1 MNRREILFISH
12 AGVLEVNRA
21 PFEALGQICNAH
33 ITMIVPSTWKGDL
46 IADLRYKP
54 SIDDRGTRVIPLPVA
69 ISGNGSLFFFTANL
83 KDAYGADPDWVFVDE
98 EPWSIAALQIFQSFK
113 NSKKVFF
120 TKQNLKKTLPFPFSQ
135 IEQFVFKHS
144 EFAFSVAPE
153 VSEVLL
159 QGKGYPKSVV
169 ELPHSYD
176 AELFKVRDPKDR
188 INTRKELGL
197 SADSIVIGYF
207 GRLTQEK
214 GVQDLLNG
222 IMLLEKETFKEKI
235 EFLFVGNGKL
245 FDEIKEFS
253 ENGRSYKTRLTNAIP
268 HDQVGTTLA
277 AIDILIVPSRTTQSW
292 KEQFGR
298 ILVEAMA
305 CGVAVIGSS
314 SGNIPNLIQTTQG
327 GLVFAEGDAADL
339 MQKMRMLISNP
350 EILEEKRSAGNKYVT
365 NCLTHHLVAKLIAES
380 FGVENVPVN

>member
-1 MNRREILFISH
+1 MSRREILFISH

-21 PFEALGQICNAH
+21 PFEALGQICDAH

-46 IADLRYKP
+46 ITDLRYKP
-54 SIDDRGTRVIPLPVA
+54 STDDHGTRVIPLPVA

-83 KDAYGADPDWVFVDE
+83 KDAVGIDPDWVFVDE

-113 NSKKVFF
+113 KSKKVFF

-159 QGKGYPKSVV
+159 QGKGYPSSVV

-176 AELFKVRDPKDR
+176 AELFKLRDQIDR
-188 INTRKELGL
+188 TNIRKELGL
-197 SADSIVIGYF
+197 SANSIVIGYF

-214 GVQDLLNG
+214 GVQDLLNA
-222 IMLLEKETFKEKI
+222 IKLLEKETFKETI

-245 FDEIKEFS
+245 FEEIKEFS
-253 ENGRSYKTRLTNAIP
+253 TQERSFNTKLTQAIP
-268 HDQVGTTLA
+268 HHQVGRTLA
-277 AIDILIVPSRTTQSW
+277 AVDILIVPSKTTPSW

-305 CGVAVIGSS
+305 CGAAVIGSS
-314 SGNIPNLIQTTQG
+314 SGNIPNLIQTTRG
-327 GLVFAEGDAADL
+327 GFVFAEGDADDL
-339 MQKMRMLISNP
+339 AKKIRTLLLNP
-350 EILEEKRSAGNKYVT
+350 EMLDATRKAGNAYVT
-365 NCLTHHLVAKLIAES
+365 QRLTHRQVAKLIAES
-380 FGVENVPVN
+380 FLIGDTLNK